1 MANLKKKFNSIITD
15 LEENIKNKEDL
26 DYIKSQVYN
35 IALIFLEEVDKL
47 TELSFD
53 RLNVMIDREKELS
66 KKVAKMER
74 MMNDLEKEVFVPS
87 DCDFEI
93 ICPYC
98 NTEFIEDFESG
109 LEHEIR
115 CPECGNLIELD
126 WHEDDGC
133 CGHECGGEC
142 GHGEHDGCEHG
153 ECKHH
158 HEEEINDEDEEED
171 DEIEGEDDM

>member
-1 MANLKKKFNSIITD
+1 MANLKKKFNTIITD
-15 LEENIKNKEDL
+15 LEQNIKSKEDL

-66 KKVAKMER
+66 KKVAKMEK
-74 MMNDLEKEVFVPS
+74 MMTNLEKEVFVPS

-98 NTEFIEDFESG
+98 NAEFIEEFESG
-109 LEHEIR
+109 IEHEVK
-115 CPECGNLIELD
+115 CPECGNSIELD
-126 WHEDDGC
+126 WHEDGC
-133 CGHECGGEC
+133 CGHDCGGEC
-142 GHGEHDGCEHG
+142 ECGDCKEH
-153 ECKHH
+153 KK
-158 HEEEINDEDEEED
+158 EIEDDEDDEED
-171 DEIEGEDDM
+171 NNNEIEGEDDM

>member
-1 MANLKKKFNSIITD
+1 MSNLKKKFNAIITD
-15 LEENIKNKEDL
+15 LEQNIQNKEDL

-66 KKVAKMER
+66 KKVAKMEK
-74 MMNDLEKEVFVPS
+74 MMNNLEKEVFVSS

-98 NTEFIEDFESG
+98 NTEFIEEFESG
-109 LEHEIR
+109 IEHEVK
-115 CPECGNLIELD
+115 CPECGNSIELD
-126 WHEDDGC
+126 WHEDGG
-133 CGHECGGEC
+133 CGHSCGGEC
-142 GHGEHDGCEHG
+142 
-153 ECKHH
+153 ECDNCKE
-158 HEEEINDEDEEED
+158 HEEDIEDEEEQD
-171 DEIEGEDDM
+171 DGDNDEIEGEDDM